1 MTSAAEDGVTGET
14 IPYVMKTALVA
25 NMGGMIFMLLSLYVA
40 SPFGFIVTLVCGVAL
55 LILSLALWF
64 FMVFMEARRKGMF
77 R

>member
-14 IPYVMKTALVA
+14 IPSVMKTALLT
-25 NMGGMIFMLLSLYVA
+25 NMAGAIFMLLSLYAA
-40 SPFGFIVTLVCGVAL
+40 SPFGFIITLVCGVTL
-55 LILSLALWF
+55 LLASFALWF